1 MFTSIKISND
11 LLRAVDFAAAR
22 LLVPGIKAALAVRGL
37 PLMAACSVEE
47 LDIPRNLRIKAV
59 VSLTAMLDSAGS
71 QHALS
76 ADIMSPPV
84 MASAKAYLSAFFNK
98 PLLGWLCLA
107 TGIADD
113 IPGSTR
119 AGMQNFLHLPT
130 VARMHALLRDVRL
143 IDLRV
148 IVCLAWIVLHELGL
162 AEELPSMAFAEPE
175 EPDEG
180 DEGDEIDEGERDVV
194 PDDLIGEPDDLIG
207 EPEEVSDGDEQ
218 VDVSGMSP
226 GEFEEFMR
234 SRRAGSAATPSTALQ
249 RPGAME
255 PPEDRLSRG
264 QLFELLQ
271 YRSAMASSKLAQSE
285 AERVRL
291 AAVVETSTSSQ
302 VFFQQESSRLAGE
315 VAAANRLHNDEL
327 ARRMALEAIVGA
339 GVTLPSTSSP
349 GVLDTLLAIKTSLA
363 TKSFDLYEC
372 PKVLFLKAVMAWLE
386 LGRFVD
392 PHMLCPSYL
401 LSLEIQTPTKDEIKL
416 RHSPYLRFHHRDPCE
431 WLDGCAKLENIWASL
446 DTHRHLVGSLAPLRD
461 HMKLNVHLDDS
472 AIIGITKDLMKQFPD
487 PRTSSWLQELQKNPS
502 RVFTAMMYPVASKRR
517 APAVAPPLV
526 QVKNKKKKRKGN
538 GAGAGGIPQGVGV
551 PPKYNNVCFAYSTV
565 STTSCKFGAKCR
577 FGHTCVSCGQNH
589 MAHECPSW
597 DPSKDSRP

>member
-1 MFTSIKISND
+1 
-11 LLRAVDFAAAR
+11 
-22 LLVPGIKAALAVRGL
+22 
-37 PLMAACSVEE
+37 
-47 LDIPRNLRIKAV
+47 
-59 VSLTAMLDSAGS
+59 
-71 QHALS
+71 
-76 ADIMSPPV
+76 
-84 MASAKAYLSAFFNK
+84 
-98 PLLGWLCLA
+98 
-107 TGIADD
+107 
-113 IPGSTR
+113 
-119 AGMQNFLHLPT
+119 
-130 VARMHALLRDVRL
+130 
-143 IDLRV
+143 
-148 IVCLAWIVLHELGL
+148 
-162 AEELPSMAFAEPE
+162 
-175 EPDEG
+175 
-180 DEGDEIDEGERDVV
+180 
-194 PDDLIGEPDDLIG
+194 
-207 EPEEVSDGDEQ
+207 
-218 VDVSGMSP
+218 
-226 GEFEEFMR
+226 
-234 SRRAGSAATPSTALQ
+234 
-249 RPGAME
+249 
-255 PPEDRLSRG
+255 
-264 QLFELLQ
+264 
-271 YRSAMASSKLAQSE
+271 
-285 AERVRL
+285 
-291 AAVVETSTSSQ
+291 
-302 VFFQQESSRLAGE
+302 
-315 VAAANRLHNDEL
+315 
-327 ARRMALEAIVGA
+327 
-339 GVTLPSTSSP
+339 
-349 GVLDTLLAIKTSLA
+349 
-363 TKSFDLYEC
+363 
-372 PKVLFLKAVMAWLE
+372 MAWLE

-487 PRTSSWLQELQKNPS
+487 PRTSSWLQELQKDPS